1 MDRKFKQ
8 FADLMLAST
17 TNSRK
22 IKENQ
27 EAKGEFERQIAICKS
42 NIAIWREVRERHHNE
57 LREITNTLSDPRW
70 GVLYNA
76 LNKHSREIEKN
87 LQAIDEF
94 TRKIAICESNIAI
107 LREITDRQ
115 LNEVEKLQESLSQ

>member
-27 EAKGEFERQIAICKS
+27 EAKGEF
-42 NIAIWREVRERHHNE
+42 ERHHNE